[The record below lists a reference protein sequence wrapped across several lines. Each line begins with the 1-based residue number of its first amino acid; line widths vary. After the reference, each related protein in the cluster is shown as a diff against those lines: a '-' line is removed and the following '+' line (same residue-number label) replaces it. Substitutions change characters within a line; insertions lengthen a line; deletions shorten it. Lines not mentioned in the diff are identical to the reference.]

1 MYSSR
6 QGAQSCFVTPVRLRH
21 TRRVEI
27 DDVDYASMVARL
39 EERMERKDVAAA
51 LDVDEKTIDDI
62 ASGYVPGEHVAARL
76 RALAEPETGADSR
89 SPRVSRRMLMLFVIC
104 DAIFFVAL
112 AVVLLLV
119 R

>member
-27 DDVDYASMVARL
+27 DDFDYASMVAGL
-39 EERMERKDVAAA
+39 EERMERKDIAAA

-62 ASGYVPGEHVAARL
+62 ASGYVPDAHVAARL
-76 RALAEPETGADSR
+76 RALAEPK
-89 SPRVSRRMLMLFVIC
+89 RVLTPARRGSAAAC
-104 DAIFFVAL
+104 
-112 AVVLLLV
+112 
-119 R
+119 